1 MRDRVAI
8 RHDVAGDLRF
18 ISHHDTLRLWERALA
33 RAAIPV
39 KFSEGFNPRPR
50 MSLSL
55 PRSVGIASSDELLVI
70 ELSEPIDFEEMR
82 ARLGEQMPDGM
93 SITRIERVDA
103 DDRRLPNAA
112 EYEVTIDAG
121 ADVALATRAAA
132 ILSET
137 SVFVDR
143 ATPGMAVRH
152 IDVRP
157 YIASITVEP
166 ERLRWTQGITATGS
180 VRPQE
185 VLELLGL
192 AVDDHLH
199 RLRRVGVTY
208 GR

>member
-50 MSLSL
+50 MSLAL

-70 ELSEPIDFEEMR
+70 ELSQPIDLEEMR
-82 ARLGEQMPDGM
+82 VRLGEQMPAGM
-93 SITRIERVDA
+93 VITRIERVEA
-103 DDRRLPNAA
+103 GDRRLPIAA
-112 EYEVTIDAG
+112 EYEVDIDAG
-121 ADVALATRAAA
+121 TEVALAARAAA
-132 ILSET
+132 IISET

-157 YIASITVEP
+157 YIMAITVEP
-166 ERLRWTQGITATGS
+166 KTLRWAQSITATGT
-180 VRPQE
+180 VRPNE
-185 VLELLGL
+185 MLELLGL
-192 AVDDHLH
+192 SADDHLH
-199 RLRRVGVTY
+199 RLRRSAVTY

>member
-1 MRDRVAI
+1 MRDRIAI

-50 MSLSL
+50 MSLAL
-55 PRSVGIASSDELLVI
+55 PRSVGVASSDELLVI
-70 ELSEPIDFEEMR
+70 ELSEPIELDEMR
-82 ARLGEQMPDGM
+82 ARLGGQMPQGM
-93 SITRIERVDA
+93 AITHIERVEA
-103 DDRRLPNAA
+103 GDRRLPIAA
-112 EYEVTIDAG
+112 EYEVSIDAG
-121 ADVALATRAAA
+121 AEVALSTRAAA

-137 SVFVDR
+137 NVFVDR

-157 YIASITVEP
+157 YITAITVEP
-166 ERLRWTQGITATGS
+166 QRLRWSQGITATGT
-180 VRPQE
+180 VRPNE
-185 VLELLGL
+185 MLTLLDL

-199 RLRRVGVTY
+199 RLRRTAVTY

>member
-50 MSLSL
+50 MSLVL

-70 ELSEPIDFEEMR
+70 ELGEPIDLEEMR
-82 ARLGEQMPDGM
+82 ARLGEQMPAGM
-93 SITRIERVDA
+93 AITRIERVEA
-103 DDRRLPNAA
+103 GDRRLPIAA
-112 EYEVTIDAG
+112 EYEVNIDAG
-121 ADVALATRAAA
+121 ADVALAARATA
-132 ILSET
+132 ILT
-137 SVFVDR
+137 ATTVFVDR

-157 YIASITVEP
+157 YITAITVEP
-166 ERLRWTQGITATGS
+166 ERLRWTQSITATGT
-180 VRPQE
+180 VRPNE
-185 VLELLGL
+185 MLELLGL

-199 RLRRVGVTY
+199 RLRRSAVTY

>member
-1 MRDRVAI
+1 LRDRVAI
-8 RHDVAGDLRF
+8 RHDVSGDLRF

-50 MSLSL
+50 MSLAL

-70 ELSEPIDFEEMR
+70 ELSEPIDLDVMH
-82 ARLGEQMPDGM
+82 ARLGAQMPAGM
-93 SITRIERVDA
+93 AITHVERVEA
-103 DDRRLPNAA
+103 GDRRLPIAA
-112 EYEVTIDAG
+112 EYEVAIDAG
-121 ADVALATRAAA
+121 AEAALAARAEA

-137 SVFVDR
+137 NVFVDR

-157 YIASITVEP
+157 YITTITVEP
-166 ERLRWTQGITATGS
+166 QRLRWSQGITATGT
-180 VRPQE
+180 VRPNE
-185 VLELLGL
+185 MLAMLGL
-192 AVDDHLH
+192 AADDYLH
-199 RLRRVGVTY
+199 RLRRSAVTY